1 MVRRMQQRIV
11 MAVHLG
17 DASIED
23 VAFDERLP
31 MALQMKSAIHFT
43 PVDVAR
49 RAAALLAPNA
59 GMTVLDVGAG
69 AGKFCLTAAHAIPD
83 VTFVGVEQRGY
94 LVRVATRL
102 ASELRLANVRFVHGD
117 AFDLDW
123 SGFDAFYLYNPFA
136 EHLLEK
142 AFVLDDKIER
152 DPICFAG
159 YVEAVRDRLA
169 DARAGTRVV
178 TYHGFGGA
186 LPSCYGVAADY
197 AIGSDRVELWIKGQV
212 SP

>member
-1 MVRRMQQRIV
+1 MTVA
-11 MAVHLG
+11 MAAELLPTLG
-17 DASIED
+17 DPSIDD

-31 MALQMKSAIHFT
+31 IALQMKSSIHFT

-49 RAAALLAPNA
+49 HAAALLTPSA

-69 AGKFCLTAAHAIPD
+69 AGKFCLTAAHAVRD
-83 VTFVGVEQRGY
+83 ATFVGVELRGY
-94 LVRVATRL
+94 LVRVAIRL
-102 ASELRLANVRFVHGD
+102 ACELELSNVRFLQGD

-123 SGFDAFYLYNPFA
+123 STFDAFYLYNPFA

-152 DPICFAG
+152 DPVCFAG
-159 YVEAVRDRLA
+159 YVDAVRDRLA
-169 DARAGTRVV
+169 GARAGTRVV

-186 LPSCYGVAADY
+186 LPSCYRLAADD
-197 AIGSDRVELWIKGQV
+197 AIGSDRVELWIKTQV
-212 SP
+212 LL